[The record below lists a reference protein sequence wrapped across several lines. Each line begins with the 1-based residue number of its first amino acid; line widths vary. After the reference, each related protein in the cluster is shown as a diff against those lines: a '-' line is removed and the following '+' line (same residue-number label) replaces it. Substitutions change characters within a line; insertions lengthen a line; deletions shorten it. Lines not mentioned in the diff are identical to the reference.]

1 MALFSTSSTT
11 QTLLWLRTFL
21 FFFFFIFFSH
31 SLSQDQPLLDPLEQ
45 KALYQVLNSLNP
57 TIPWRSL
64 FPDDFCLS
72 APHGVVCDFYPSSD
86 DSNDP
91 NQQQKAHIVE
101 LNFGYVSDETPTP
114 PCSPNATLNPLL
126 FTSFTYLRK
135 LFFYKC
141 FNNTLNTIS
150 LSSFPS
156 TLEELV
162 FIDNPSVVSP
172 LNPFLHNLTSLTR
185 LILIG
190 NGFNGEL
197 PSQISDFH
205 NLEELTLSGNNLS
218 GQVPASFGMLK
229 KLKILDLSHNEFK
242 GCVPQQLGNLTS
254 LLKLDLSFNGFGC
267 KIPESFIHLKN
278 LEFLDLSF
286 NLFGNFGVPL
296 FLGEIPRLKEVYLSG
311 NTLSGKI
318 PEIWEKLGSV
328 EKIGFSKMGL
338 VGKIP
343 VSMGVYLKNLT
354 YLGLDNN
361 MLDGPVPEEFGLLEF
376 ANEINLENN
385 NLSGRINFSSII
397 RQKLKLAGNI
407 GLCLGNN
414 NSCSGNEVILGQ
426 LTKDVP
432 SDVLFNGV
440 SLLVFDP
447 LIMLVLVFLI
457 MFVLFT

>member
-1 MALFSTSSTT
+1 
-11 QTLLWLRTFL
+11 
-21 FFFFFIFFSH
+21 
-31 SLSQDQPLLDPLEQ
+31 
-45 KALYQVLNSLNP
+45 
-57 TIPWRSL
+57 
-64 FPDDFCLS
+64 
-72 APHGVVCDFYPSSD
+72 
-86 DSNDP
+86 
-91 NQQQKAHIVE
+91 
-101 LNFGYVSDETPTP
+101 
-114 PCSPNATLNPLL
+114 
-126 FTSFTYLRK
+126 
-135 LFFYKC
+135 
-141 FNNTLNTIS
+141 
-150 LSSFPS
+150 
-156 TLEELV
+156 
-162 FIDNPSVVSP
+162 
-172 LNPFLHNLTSLTR
+172 
-185 LILIG
+185 
-190 NGFNGEL
+190 
-197 PSQISDFH
+197 
-205 NLEELTLSGNNLS
+205 
-218 GQVPASFGMLK
+218 
-229 KLKILDLSHNEFK
+229 
-242 GCVPQQLGNLTS
+242 
-254 LLKLDLSFNGFGC
+254 
-267 KIPESFIHLKN
+267 

-440 SLLVFDP
+440 SLLLFDP
-447 LIMLVLVFLI
+447 RMLVLVFLI
-457 MFVLFT
+457 MFFLFTGF